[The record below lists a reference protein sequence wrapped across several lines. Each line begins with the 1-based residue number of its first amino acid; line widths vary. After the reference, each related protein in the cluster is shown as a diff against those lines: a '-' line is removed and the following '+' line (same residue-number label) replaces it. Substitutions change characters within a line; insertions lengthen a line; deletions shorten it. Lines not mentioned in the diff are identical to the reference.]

1 MANRRRDRLN
11 EGFVQFGDS
20 IRINPMWTVTACS
33 DSIFRYE
40 AGRME
45 ERRMEAVKLFDK
57 KDVPL
62 DWDYDGDADT
72 LYISFGKP
80 KPALGVDVGEGV
92 IIRYDEK
99 AREVV
104 GLTLIGVG
112 KRMEEYIRKNP

>member
-1 MANRRRDRLN
+1 
-11 EGFVQFGDS
+11 
-20 IRINPMWTVTACS
+20 
-33 DSIFRYE
+33 
-40 AGRME
+40 
-45 ERRMEAVKLFDK
+45 MEAVKLFDK

-92 IIRYDEK
+92 IIRYDKK

-112 KRMEEYIRKNP
+112 KRMEEYIKKIHRETSRPTVLALLAV